1 MITMTLKQQIFIL
14 NSDVLIISVIQCAA
28 FGLHLRE
35 FFDKRGQLIFDRCIE
50 ARAQGAVA
58 LMLFALC
65 APLASVIQARNA
77 RHGEQHA
84 VQRVNLLFVV

>member
-14 NSDVLIISVIQCAA
+14 NGDVLIISVIQCAA

-35 FFDKRGQLIFDRCIE
+35 SFDKRGQLIFDGCIE